1 MPYMYGYHWL
11 WMVVWLGFL
20 ILIIVG
26 IFLIVRALAGRKAG
40 GDGGGKSALDILNE
54 RYARGEITRE
64 EYNERKKDILGK

>member
-11 WMVVWLGFL
+11 WTVIWLGFL

-26 IFLIVRALAGRKAG
+26 IFFIVRALAKRKTVG
-40 GDGGGKSALDILNE
+40 EGVGKSALDILNE

-64 EYNERKKDILGK
+64 EYNDKKKEILGK